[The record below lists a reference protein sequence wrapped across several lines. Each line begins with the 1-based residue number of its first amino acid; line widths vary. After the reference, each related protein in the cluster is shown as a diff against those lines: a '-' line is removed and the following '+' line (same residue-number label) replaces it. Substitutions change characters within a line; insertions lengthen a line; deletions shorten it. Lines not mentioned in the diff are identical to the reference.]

1 MKRFIGGA
9 SLFLFSVVC
18 HAADYS
24 WAYGGAAFPS
34 ADAACNSY
42 FLTVKL
48 SVNSVNRYSVKM
60 QSSTTALCSVYV
72 PIGSAEG
79 VYSSINLNRKGDSC
93 PNGGTYD
100 ATTGSCITPPES
112 DPCREKAGQ
121 PTSWSLLRPDLN
133 GMGPIEYLCQNGCR
147 VTYGAA
153 TCGPLNSDPSRGFC
167 SGTGT
172 FTGQQ
177 CEPTDEA
184 TGGNNPD
191 PNPDPPD
198 QPDPPDKPDEHG
210 CVPPAQWSG
219 TTCVMPPK
227 EPGDGGG
234 DGGEGGDGGSG
245 GGGNNGGDGG
255 GDGGNNGGGD
265 GTGGGDGSGNGD
277 GSGDGGG
284 TGGGDKPGEEEGKCD
299 PAKDPSCKPS
309 SVTGEA
315 CETSLQCDGD
325 AIQCAILRQQKQARC
340 DAQEMNDFEKN
351 KEKISKLFQGEE
363 FKAQPDQE
371 VEIPSFISQSGR
383 FLPSGC
389 PPDKQFS
396 LSTGGGHSFTFSYK
410 PLCAFAS
417 DLGVL
422 IVVAASIF
430 ATLYVGRGFGGE

>member
-1 MKRFIGGA
+1 
-9 SLFLFSVVC
+9 
-18 HAADYS
+18 
-24 WAYGGAAFPS
+24 
-34 ADAACNSY
+34 
-42 FLTVKL
+42 
-48 SVNSVNRYSVKM
+48 
-60 QSSTTALCSVYV
+60 
-72 PIGSAEG
+72 
-79 VYSSINLNRKGDSC
+79 
-93 PNGGTYD
+93 
-100 ATTGSCITPPES
+100 
-112 DPCREKAGQ
+112 
-121 PTSWSLLRPDLN
+121 
-133 GMGPIEYLCQNGCR
+133 
-147 VTYGAA
+147 
-153 TCGPLNSDPSRGFC
+153 
-167 SGTGT
+167 
-172 FTGQQ
+172 
-177 CEPTDEA
+177 
-184 TGGNNPD
+184 
-191 PNPDPPD
+191 
-198 QPDPPDKPDEHG
+198 
-210 CVPPAQWSG
+210 
-219 TTCVMPPK
+219 MPPK

-396 LSTGGGHSFTFSYK
+396 LFTGGGHSFTFSYK